1 MKKLLTI
8 MLALV
13 MVLSLSVTALAADI
27 TQDSDPKTGNTTVT
41 FNVDPTYT
49 VTIPATVEL
58 EKKTAAD
65 ETVTYEKDLT
75 VSAENVRLLEG
86 KQIQVT
92 LTSDFTLTNDTQ
104 NGGAATNLS
113 YTVTVGDSATPIVTD
128 GVVAT
133 FGTSTT
139 EQTSVLHFAA
149 ANPTYAGDYS
159 DTVTFTISV
168 VNS

>member
-65 ETVTYEKDLT
+65 ETITYEKDLT

-159 DTVTFTISV
+159 DTVTFTIAV
-168 VNS
+168 V

>member
-159 DTVTFTISV
+159 DTVTFTIAV
-168 VNS
+168 V

>member
-27 TQDSDPKTGNTTVT
+27 TQDSDPKTGTTNVT

-159 DTVTFTISV
+159 DTVTFTIAV
-168 VNS
+168 V